1 MFKSDD
7 GVDFVGDGLAGP
19 RMAHAEFPSP
29 ELIPDTEKWVK
40 ASIFFFISSSPLW
53 KHAPFYPN

>member
-1 MFKSDD
+1 MILDMFKSDD

-19 RMAHAEFPSP
+19 RMAHAEFPPP

-40 ASIFFFISSSPLW
+40 ASIFFFISSSPL
-53 KHAPFYPN
+53 

>member
-1 MFKSDD
+1 MILGMFKSED

-29 ELIPDTEKWVK
+29 ELIPGTEKWVK
-40 ASIFFFISSSPLW
+40 ASFFFFLVSSSPL
-53 KHAPFYPN
+53 